1 MLFEKYRPKDW
12 GDVVGQDKVLSMI
25 QRLKPRGLAGR
36 AYFVQGGSGTGKSTI
51 ARLIAA
57 EIADDLYVDELDAGQ
72 ITPSI
77 LTSIEKT
84 MHLYAFGKGGRVY
97 IVNEAHGL
105 SKKAVRQFLV
115 LLERLP
121 SHVAVIFTTTI
132 DGMTL
137 FEDNEDSS
145 PLLSRCLCL
154 NLARRGLAEP
164 FASRCLEI
172 AQTEGLDGRP
182 LAAYITLAKK
192 HRNNFRAM
200 LQEVEAG
207 CMQM

>member
-12 GDVVGQDKVLSMI
+12 SAVVGQDKTLSTI
-25 QRLKPRGLAGR
+25 KALKSRGLAGR
-36 AYFVQGGSGTGKSTI
+36 AYWIAGQSGVGKTTI
-51 ARLIAA
+51 AKLLAA
-57 EIADDLYVDELDAGQ
+57 EIADELYVDELDAGQ
-72 ITPSI
+72 ITPSM

-145 PLLSRCLCL
+145 PLLSRCLCF
-154 NLARRGLAEP
+154 NLSRRGLAEP
-164 FASRCLEI
+164 FAERCLEI
-172 AQTEGLDGRP
+172 ARSEGLDGRP

-192 HRNNFRAM
+192 HRNNFRSM

-207 CMQM
+207 CMLV